1 MKSWKTFIGA
11 TVLAAAGLAGSLI
24 ASSGAYAAIPDPGTS
39 PGVQRIY
46 IGGDA
51 YPAQCSSGYL
61 CAYVSKNSGDHD
73 GWYEFKFINCGVYNL
88 SYWHDYSILG
98 DSFVIDDQTGNVTT
112 TYYGGYNGT
121 GKVWQTMK
129 PKANQFQDILPQG
142 DGATL
147 GWNPIS
153 SIRVC

>member
-1 MKSWKTFIGA
+1 MKSWKKLTGA
-11 TVLAAAGLAGSLI
+11 TTLVAAGLVGALV
-24 ASSGAYAAIPDPGTS
+24 SSTGAYASTPNPGTS
-39 PGVQRIY
+39 PGVQRTWVTSS
-46 IGGDA
+46 GTD
-51 YPAQCSSGYL
+51 QCSSGYL
-61 CAYVSKNSGDHD
+61 CAYVDPND
-73 GWYEFKFINCGVYNL
+73 GRYGEGWFLFKFVHCGVYNL
-88 SYWHDYSILG
+88 SYWHDYSIVN

-129 PKANQFQDILPQG
+129 PKANDFQDVNLRGTPN
-142 DGATL
+142 